1 MQTLNVEQ
9 TKPAPVRVLLADD
22 SDLIRRAI
30 QRVLE
35 LEPSVLVV
43 GEAKSFAQAFEL
55 CTALKPKIVILDL
68 HMRDESKFTAEFIKS
83 ELLNCAEHVLAISV
97 WNDDAA
103 KDLASSYG
111 AFALLD
117 KSTLGSAL
125 LPIILKLS

>member
-22 SDLIRRAI
+22 SDLIRLAI

-43 GEAKSFAQAFEL
+43 GEAESFAQAFEL
-55 CTALKPKIVILDL
+55 CIALKPKIVILDL

-83 ELLNCAEHVLAISV
+83 ELLNCAEHILAISV
-97 WNDDAA
+97 WNDDET
-103 KDLASSYG
+103 KDLANSYG
-111 AFALLD
+111 ASTLLD
-117 KSTLGSAL
+117 KTTLGSAL
-125 LPIILKLS
+125 IPAILKLS